1 MNIQS
6 IKQPRFLTLEEAGLV
21 EEAAEQWLRMRD
33 VEFNAGEDAAALVAA
48 AQLRASDCT
57 REDIAALGRT
67 ILLGVPWEPEPVPI
81 TLVRPR
87 DEDLWRGRVSVL
99 SELGLACLGH
109 VRGSTIRMP
118 HGHARLV
125 GITTCEKNAHPQE
138 KGARA

>member
-1 MNIQS
+1 M
-6 IKQPRFLTLEEAGLV
+6 KQARFLTPEEAGLV
-21 EEAAEQWLRMRD
+21 EQAAEQWLRMRD
-33 VEFNAGEDAAALVAA
+33 VEINAGEDAAALVAA
-48 AQLRASDCT
+48 AHLRAHDCT
-57 REDIAALGRT
+57 RDDIAALGRT
-67 ILLGVPWEPEPVPI
+67 ILLAVPGEPEPVPI

-125 GITTCEKNAHPQE
+125 GIVGRETNEHLEE
-138 KGARA
+138 KGAIA